1 MKLSSEHSLPHGV
14 SALRFCNSSQS
25 DAADGGGS
33 HGLQLIA
40 GTVQARVFIL
50 VENRYL
56 FPSQSYPVKQRDF
69 HTLLRQ
75 QKNLNCSF

>member
-14 SALRFCNSSQS
+14 SALRFCNPLQSSS
-25 DAADGGGS
+25 DGGSG
-33 HGLQLIA
+33 GEGVQLIA

-56 FPSQSYPVKQRDF
+56 FPSSSP
-69 HTLLRQ
+69 
-75 QKNLNCSF
+75 